1 MLQEL
6 KVWAFPPRTGVYED
20 TLVACYRENPEP
32 FIVKLMCEGVQPELQ
47 ILEKKL
53 AFDRVLINR

>member
-1 MLQEL
+1 
-6 KVWAFPPRTGVYED
+6 VWAFPPRAGVFED

-32 FIVKLMCEGVQPELQ
+32 FIVKLICQGVQPELHFSD
-47 ILEKKL
+47 KKL

>member
-1 MLQEL
+1 
-6 KVWAFPPRTGVYED
+6 VWAFPPRTGVYED

>member
-1 MLQEL
+1 M
-6 KVWAFPPRTGVYED
+6 VI
-20 TLVACYRENPEP
+20 CYRENPEP
-32 FIVKLMCEGVQPELQ
+32 LIIKLVCQGVQPELQ